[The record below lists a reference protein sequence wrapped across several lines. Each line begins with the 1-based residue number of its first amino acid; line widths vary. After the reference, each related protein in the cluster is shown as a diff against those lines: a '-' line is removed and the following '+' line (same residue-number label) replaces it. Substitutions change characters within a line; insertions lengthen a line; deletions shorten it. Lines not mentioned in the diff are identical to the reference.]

1 MNDTIIKTV
10 AEAERDRLIGI
21 IVSLERKLHAA
32 QNKSCTILAPV
43 RESTCEPK
51 AETRTQANG
60 SGQIEPAPTT

>member
-51 AETRTQANG
+51 AETRTPTDRQG
-60 SGQIEPAPTT
+60 PIEPAPSA